1 MKLSSLIKQVFLSL
15 ILAFGFQFYSS
26 AQILIMDLPPGYNKV
41 DSFNLE
47 KGIDGSPWL
56 SDTWDSGVV
65 RVSNGKIVKGLKYRY
80 NVYKNELY
88 FQSNDEVF
96 KISSPD
102 SIVSLEL
109 DGKKFVYKTSDP
121 RDMGKK
127 RFLEVA
133 VDGVATLY
141 INYYPDILPSNYNK
155 ALGTGNVNNILSI
168 KQSYLIRVGDS
179 LTLLDKK
186 GKQFAVAFADKK
198 AEIEA
203 FIKQENISCKERS
216 DVEKVVKYYN
226 SLK

>member
-1 MKLSSLIKQVFLSL
+1 MKNSTFIKQAFLSL
-15 ILAFGFQFYSS
+15 ILAFGFQYYLS
-26 AQILIMDLPPGYNKV
+26 AQIFVIDLPPGYNKV
-41 DSFNLE
+41 DSFNFE

-56 SDTWDSGVV
+56 SDTWDSGVI
-65 RVSNGKIVKGLKYRY
+65 RTTNGKIVKGLKYRY
-80 NVYKNELY
+80 NIYRNELY
-88 FQSNDEVF
+88 FQSNDEVY

-102 SIVSLEL
+102 SIVSLEMN
-109 DGKKFVYKTSDP
+109 DKKFVYLYSDP
-121 RDMGKK
+121 RNMGKK

-133 VDGVATLY
+133 VDGVASLY

-155 ALGTGNVNNILSI
+155 ALGTGNINSVLSI
-168 KQSYLIRVGDS
+168 KQSYLIKVGNS

-186 GKQFAVAFADKK
+186 RTQFAVAFADKK

-203 FIKQENISCKERS
+203 FIKQENTSFKERS